1 MTKLNYSLEERIP
14 YLTNRLASAINE
26 LFSRDLS
33 EYDLTIANWRVLT
46 ILHDFGEQKLIDLSL
61 HTSIDASTLSR
72 TTEAM
77 GRRRLITK
85 TRSKQSKREI
95 VVSLANRGRDL
106 VESLTPRA
114 LEYEAAILEGLPAK
128 DVETTRQTLSRMYE
142 RIVQLRGSN
151 TARSMKP

>member
-77 GRRRLITK
+77 CRRRLITK
-85 TRSKQSKREI
+85 ARSKQSKREI
-95 VVSLANRGRDL
+95 VVSLANRGKDL
-106 VESLTPRA
+106 VEALTPRA
-114 LEYEAAILEGLPAK
+114 LEYEATILKGLPTR
-128 DVETTRQTLSRMYE
+128 DVERTREMLRLMYE
-142 RIVQLRGSN
+142 RIIQLRGVNANRNAKS
-151 TARSMKP
+151 